1 MAAWKPARAVTL
13 AALSYAQIAR
23 LVYQMRFNNRL
34 MSEREIS
41 KASSAEFDQLQK
53 KLVPL
58 WKSIERF
65 NQDPQTIVVVPS
77 LSVDMAGAGAVVQ
90 AYEERFLFLLL
101 LLRQP
106 RARLIYVTS
115 RTILPSIIDYYLD
128 LLPGV
133 IPSHARQRL
142 FLPSP
147 MDGSVRPL
155 SEKLLERPRLIEHI
169 RSLIMDPDRAHLV
182 PFNTTNREKELALRL
197 GIPMYGA
204 DPKFFP
210 LGTKSGCRK
219 IFVEENVPHPLG
231 YENLGSKEDLIEA
244 IAQMR
249 AKKPSIKQVLV
260 KLNEG
265 VSGEGNAVVDL
276 TGLPPSFAKATAD
289 RSVAGIGDAGSRN
302 RPRGDRDRRS
312 RLQRIGDAGHR
323 NASAGPG
330 SSIPATTDSG
340 RAKAML
346 EERLRAM
353 QFELEGITYESYMNK
368 LQERQGV
375 VEERIMGDEFRS
387 PSVQLRITPL
397 GVVELLST
405 HDQLLGG
412 PTGQSYL
419 GCVFPADTGYAAL
432 ITREAAKVGRRLA
445 KEGVIGRFA
454 LDFVVVRTNGKWEPY
469 AIEINLRKGGTTHPF
484 LTLQFLTDGTYDP
497 NTGIFTAPNGQQKFF
512 VASDHVKS
520 PRYRTL
526 TPDDLF
532 DIVVRHNLHFNQT
545 RQTGVVFHMMSA
557 LGELGRTGLTAV
569 GNSHEDAKAMYDRA
583 VAVLDEETRGEA
595 AW

>member
-1 MAAWKPARAVTL
+1 
-13 AALSYAQIAR
+13 
-23 LVYQMRFNNRL
+23 
-34 MSEREIS
+34 MSEPKVA
-41 KASSAEFDQLQK
+41 KASQTEFDRLQK

-77 LSVDMAGAGAVVQ
+77 MSIDALDSGAVIQ

-115 RTILPSIIDYYLD
+115 QTILPSIIDYYLD

-155 SEKLLERPRLIEHI
+155 SEKLLERPRLIERI
-169 RSLIMDPDRAHLV
+169 RSLIMDPNRAHLV
-182 PFNTTNREKELALRL
+182 PFNTTHREKELALQL
-197 GIPMYGA
+197 GIPMYRA

-219 IFVEENVPHPLG
+219 IFIEENVPHPLG
-231 YENLGSKEDLIEA
+231 REDIGSKEDLVEA

-249 AKKPSIKQVLV
+249 GTKPSIRQVMV

-265 VSGEGNAVVDL
+265 VSGEGNAVIDL
-276 TGLPPSFAKATAD
+276 TGLPP
-289 RSVAGIGDAGSRN
+289 VAGGGDPG
-302 RPRGDRDRRS
+302 RD
-312 RLQRIGDAGHR
+312 
-323 NASAGPG
+323 
-330 SSIPATTDSG
+330 
-340 RAKAML
+340 KAML
-346 EERLRAM
+346 DDRLRAM
-353 QFELEGITYESYMNK
+353 KFESQEVTYESYMKK
-368 LQERQGV
+368 LRERKGV
-375 VEERIMGDEFRS
+375 VEERIMGEEFRS
-387 PSVQLRITPL
+387 PSVQLRVTPL
-397 GVVELLST
+397 GKVELLST

-419 GCVFPADTGYAAL
+419 GCVFPADTAYAPL

-454 LDFVVVRTNGKWEPY
+454 LDFVVVRAKDGTWEPY

-484 LTLQFLTDGTYDP
+484 LTLQFLTDGTYDTE
-497 NTGIFTAPNGQQKFF
+497 TGIFTAPNGQQKFF
-512 VASDHVKS
+512 VASDHVES

-532 DIVVRHNLHFNQT
+532 DIVVRHHLHFGQT

-557 LGELGRTGLTAV
+557 LGELGRTGMTAV
-569 GNSHEDAKAMYDRA
+569 GNSHADAKALYDRA
-583 VAVLDEETRGEA
+583 IAVLDEETRDEA
-595 AW
+595 AV

>member
-1 MAAWKPARAVTL
+1 
-13 AALSYAQIAR
+13 
-23 LVYQMRFNNRL
+23 
-34 MSEREIS
+34 MSEGKVAADS
-41 KASSAEFDQLQK
+41 QAEFDQLQK
-53 KLVPL
+53 KLIPL
-58 WKSIERF
+58 WKSIEHF

-77 LSVDMAGAGAVVQ
+77 MSIDAIGSGTLMQ

-115 RTILPSIIDYYLD
+115 QMILPNIIDYYLD

-133 IPSHARQRL
+133 IPSHARPRL
-142 FLPSP
+142 FLIAPL
-147 MDGSVRPL
+147 DGSARPL
-155 SEKLLERPRLIEHI
+155 SDKLLDRPRLIERI
-169 RSLIMDPDRAHLV
+169 RSLIMDPARAHLV
-182 PFNTTNREKELALRL
+182 PFNTTDREKELALRL

-204 DPKFFP
+204 DPKFFS

-219 IFVEENVPHPLG
+219 IFTEENVPHPLG
-231 YENLGSKEDLIEA
+231 YEDLGSKEEVIKA

-249 AKKPSIKQVLV
+249 VKKPSIQQVLL

-265 VSGEGNAVVDL
+265 VSGEGNAIIDL
-276 TGLPPSFAKATAD
+276 AGLPPPGNSKEL
-289 RSVAGIGDAGSRN
+289 SV
-302 RPRGDRDRRS
+302 
-312 RLQRIGDAGHR
+312 
-323 NASAGPG
+323 
-330 SSIPATTDSG
+330 
-340 RAKAML
+340 L

-353 QFELEGITYESYMNK
+353 KFELPDVTYESYMQK
-368 LQERQGV
+368 LEERAAV
-375 VEERIMGDEFRS
+375 VEERIMGEEFRS

-397 GVVELLST
+397 GAVDLLST

-412 PTGQSYL
+412 PSGQSYL

-454 LDFVVVRTNGKWEPY
+454 LDFVVVRSSGKWEPY

-497 NTGIFTAPNGQQKFF
+497 DTAIFTAPNGRQKFF
-512 VASDHVKS
+512 VASDHVES

-532 DIVVRHNLHFNQT
+532 DIVVRHNLHFGQT

-569 GNSHEDAKAMYDRA
+569 GNSHEDAKATYDRA
-583 VAVLDEETRGEA
+583 VAVLDEETRCEIV
-595 AW
+595 

>member
-1 MAAWKPARAVTL
+1 
-13 AALSYAQIAR
+13 
-23 LVYQMRFNNRL
+23 
-34 MSEREIS
+34 MSES
-41 KASSAEFDQLQK
+41 KLALDSQAEFDQLQK

-77 LSVDMAGAGAVVQ
+77 MSIDAISSGAVMQ

-106 RARLIYVTS
+106 RARLVYVTS
-115 RTILPSIIDYYLD
+115 QTILPSIIDYYLS

-142 FLPSP
+142 FLISP
-147 MDGSVRPL
+147 LDLSVRPL
-155 SEKLLERPRLIEHI
+155 SDKLLERPRLMARI

-182 PFNTTNREKELALRL
+182 PFNTTNREQELALRL

-210 LGTKSGCRK
+210 LGTKSGCRE
-219 IFVEENVPHPLG
+219 IFTEEKVPHPLG
-231 YENLGSKEDLIEA
+231 VENLGSKEELIEA
-244 IAQMR
+244 IEQIR
-249 AKKPSIKQVLV
+249 ARKPSMKQLLV

-265 VSGEGNAVVDL
+265 VSGEGNAVIDL
-276 TGLPPSFAKATAD
+276 TGLPAP
-289 RSVAGIGDAGSRN
+289 GDSKE
-302 RPRGDRDRRS
+302 
-312 RLQRIGDAGHR
+312 
-323 NASAGPG
+323 
-330 SSIPATTDSG
+330 
-340 RAKAML
+340 KAML

-353 QFELEGITYESYMNK
+353 QFELASITYDSYMKK
-368 LQERQGV
+368 LQERKGV
-375 VEERIMGDEFRS
+375 VEERIVGEEIRS
-387 PSVQLRITPL
+387 PSVQLRVTPL

-412 PTGQSYL
+412 PSGQSYL
-419 GCVFPADTGYAAL
+419 GCVFPADPGYAAL
-432 ITREAAKVGRRLA
+432 ITREAAKVGKRLA

-454 LDFVVVRTNGKWEPY
+454 LDFVVVRSNGKWEPY

-484 LTLQFLTDGTYDP
+484 LTLQFLTDGTYNP
-497 NTGIFTAPNGQQKFF
+497 ETGIFTAPNGQQKFF
-512 VASDHVKS
+512 VASDHVES
-520 PRYRTL
+520 PSYRTL

-532 DIVVRHNLHFNQT
+532 DIVVRHNLHFGQT

-569 GNSHEDAKAMYDRA
+569 GNSHEDAKATYERA
-583 VAVLDEETRGEA
+583 VTVLDQEAVAGGGDRG
-595 AW
+595 

>member
-1 MAAWKPARAVTL
+1 VAQLTGNFTGGLDFARHNRFASSL
-13 AALSYAQIAR
+13 AAVQLVIRFTLGKELDLS
-23 LVYQMRFNNRL
+23 LMREQKDAAD
-34 MSEREIS
+34 SQT
-41 KASSAEFDQLQK
+41 EFDQLQT

-77 LSVDMAGAGAVVQ
+77 MSIDAIDSGAVIQ

-142 FLPSP
+142 FLLSP

-155 SEKLLERPRLIEHI
+155 SDKLLERPRLIERI
-169 RSLIMDPDRAHLV
+169 RSLIMDPNRAHLV

-210 LGTKSGCRK
+210 LGTKSGCRR
-219 IFVEENVPHPLG
+219 IFTEENVPHPLG
-231 YENLGSKEDLIEA
+231 RENIGSQEELIDS
-244 IAQMR
+244 IAGMR
-249 AKKPSIKQVLV
+249 AAKPSIKQVMV

-265 VSGEGNAVVDL
+265 VSGEGNAVIDL
-276 TGLPPSFAKATAD
+276 AGLSSSFAKATAD
-289 RSVAGIGDAGSRN
+289 TPVAGG
-302 RPRGDRDRRS
+302 RS
-312 RLQRIGDAGHR
+312 SAV
-323 NASAGPG
+323 ASAKADDFG
-330 SSIPATTDSG
+330 SQ
-340 RAKAML
+340 RAML

-353 QFELEGITYESYMNK
+353 QFESQSATYGTYMKK
-368 LQERQGV
+368 LQERKGV
-375 VEERIMGDEFRS
+375 VEERITGEEFRS
-387 PSVQLRITPL
+387 PSVQLRVTPL
-397 GVVELLST
+397 GKVELLST

-412 PTGQSYL
+412 PSGQSYL
-419 GCVFPADTGYAAL
+419 GCVFPADVAYAGL
-432 ITREAAKVGRRLA
+432 ITQEAAKVGRRLA

-454 LDFVVVRTNGKWEPY
+454 LDFVVVRAKNGKWAPY

-484 LTLQFLTDGTYDP
+484 LTLQFLTDGTYNPD
-497 NTGIFTAPNGQQKFF
+497 TGIFTAPNGQQKFF
-512 VASDHVKS
+512 VASDHVES

-532 DIVVRHNLHFNQT
+532 DIVVRHNLHFDQT

-557 LGELGRTGLTAV
+557 LGELGRTGMTAV
-569 GNSHEDAKAMYDRA
+569 GNSHDDAKATYDRA
-583 VAVLDEETRGEA
+583 VAVLDQETRDGGIR
-595 AW
+595 

>member
-1 MAAWKPARAVTL
+1 
-13 AALSYAQIAR
+13 
-23 LVYQMRFNNRL
+23 
-34 MSEREIS
+34 MSER
-41 KASSAEFDQLQK
+41 KAATDSQAEFDQLQK

-77 LSVDMAGAGAVVQ
+77 MSIDAISSGAVMQ

-115 RTILPSIIDYYLD
+115 QTILPSVIDYYLG

-142 FLPSP
+142 FLISP
-147 MDGSVRPL
+147 LDLSVRPL
-155 SEKLLERPRLIEHI
+155 SDKLLERPRLMERI

-210 LGTKSGCRK
+210 LGTKSGCRT
-219 IFVEENVPHPLG
+219 IFMEESVPHPLG
-231 YENLGSKEDLIEA
+231 VENLGSKEELIEA

-249 AKKPSIKQVLV
+249 ARKPSIKQVLV

-265 VSGEGNAVVDL
+265 VSGEGNAVIDL
-276 TGLPPSFAKATAD
+276 TGLPP
-289 RSVAGIGDAGSRN
+289 VAGGAILEGRAPASPN
-302 RPRGDRDRRS
+302 RP
-312 RLQRIGDAGHR
+312 
-323 NASAGPG
+323 ASQ
-330 SSIPATTDSG
+330 SSALYHKASQAE
-340 RAKAML
+340 RAML

-353 QFELEGITYESYMNK
+353 QFELKGATYDSYMKK
-368 LQERQGV
+368 LQERKGV
-375 VEERIMGDEFRS
+375 VEERIMGEEIRS
-387 PSVQLRITPL
+387 PSVQLRVTPL
-397 GVVELLST
+397 GGVELLST

-412 PTGQSYL
+412 PSGQSYL
-419 GCVFPADTGYAAL
+419 GCVFPADPGYAAL
-432 ITREAAKVGRRLA
+432 ITREAAKVAKRLA

-454 LDFVVVRTNGKWEPY
+454 LDFVVVRSNGKWEPY

-484 LTLQFLTDGTYDP
+484 LTLQFLTDGTYDAE
-497 NTGIFTAPNGQQKFF
+497 TAIFTAPNGQQKFF
-512 VASDHVKS
+512 VASDHVES
-520 PRYRTL
+520 PLYRTL

-532 DIVVRHNLHFNQT
+532 DIVVRHDLHFDQT

-569 GNSHEDAKAMYDRA
+569 GNSHEDAKAMYERA
-583 VAVLDEETRGEA
+583 VTVLDQETGKPAEGTN
-595 AW
+595 

>member
-1 MAAWKPARAVTL
+1 LRKDLGSLFMSDSKL
-13 AALSYAQIAR
+13 ASDSQ
-23 LVYQMRFNNRL
+23 
-34 MSEREIS
+34 
-41 KASSAEFDQLQK
+41 AEFERLQK

-77 LSVDMAGAGAVVQ
+77 MSIDAIDSGAVIQ

-147 MDGSVRPL
+147 MDGSVRSL
-155 SEKLLERPRLIEHI
+155 SEKLLERPRLIDRI
-169 RSLIMDPDRAHLV
+169 RSLIIDPDRAHLV
-182 PFNTTNREKELALRL
+182 PFNTTNREKELALQL

-210 LGTKSGCRK
+210 LGTKSGCRR
-219 IFVEENVPHPLG
+219 IFMEENVPHPVG
-231 YENLGSKEDLIEA
+231 RENIGSKEELADA
-244 IAQMR
+244 IVELR
-249 AKKPSIKQVLV
+249 AMKPSLKQVMV

-265 VSGEGNAVVDL
+265 VSGEGNAVIDL
-276 TGLPPSFAKATAD
+276 TGLPPVDED
-289 RSVAGIGDAGSRN
+289 RGRDGALRRPDAPAG
-302 RPRGDRDRRS
+302 
-312 RLQRIGDAGHR
+312 RLYLD
-323 NASAGPG
+323 
-330 SSIPATTDSG
+330 
-340 RAKAML
+340 
-346 EERLRAM
+346 ERLRSM
-353 QFELEGITYESYMNK
+353 QFESHGVTYESYMKK
-368 LQERQGV
+368 LEERKGV
-375 VEERIMGDEFRS
+375 VEERIIGEEFRS

-397 GVVELLST
+397 GKVELLST

-412 PTGQSYL
+412 PSGQSYL
-419 GCVFPADTGYAAL
+419 GCVFPADTAYASL
-432 ITREAAKVGRRLA
+432 ITQEAAKVGRRLA

-454 LDFVVVRTNGKWEPY
+454 LDFVVVRAKNGTWEPY

-497 NTGIFTAPNGQQKFF
+497 ETGIFTAPNGQQKFF
-512 VASDHVKS
+512 VASDHVES

-532 DIVVRHNLHFNQT
+532 DIVVRHNLHFDQT

-569 GNSHEDAKAMYDRA
+569 GDSHQGAKAMYDRA
-583 VAVLDEETRGEA
+583 VAVLDEETRGICSVEA
-595 AW
+595 LTFRRA

>member
-1 MAAWKPARAVTL
+1 
-13 AALSYAQIAR
+13 
-23 LVYQMRFNNRL
+23 
-34 MSEREIS
+34 MSEG
-41 KASSAEFDQLQK
+41 KTVPDLNAEFDQLQK

-77 LSVDMAGAGAVVQ
+77 MSIDAIDSGAVVQ

-147 MDGSVRPL
+147 MDGSARPL
-155 SEKLLERPRLIEHI
+155 SEKLLERPRLIEQI

-210 LGTKSGCRK
+210 LGTKSGCRE
-219 IFVEENVPHPLG
+219 IFIEENVPHPLG
-231 YENLGSKEDLIEA
+231 RENIGSKDELINA
-244 IAQMR
+244 VAAMR
-249 AKKPSIKQVLV
+249 VAKPGIEQVMV

-265 VSGEGNAVVDL
+265 VSGEGNAVIDL
-276 TGLPPSFAKATAD
+276 RGLPSLI
-289 RSVAGIGDAGSRN
+289 V
-302 RPRGDRDRRS
+302 RD
-312 RLQRIGDAGHR
+312 
-323 NASAGPG
+323 
-330 SSIPATTDSG
+330 
-340 RAKAML
+340 ML
-346 EERLRAM
+346 EARLRAM
-353 QFELEGITYESYMNK
+353 KFELEGATYESYMEK
-368 LQERQGV
+368 LQERKGV
-375 VEERIMGDEFRS
+375 VEERIMGEEFRS
-387 PSVQLRITPL
+387 PSVQLRVTPL
-397 GVVELLST
+397 GKVELLST

-419 GCVFPADTGYAAL
+419 GCVFPADTAYAPL
-432 ITREAAKVGRRLA
+432 ITREAEKVGKRLA

-454 LDFVVVRTNGKWEPY
+454 LDFVVVRGKDGKWEPY

-497 NTGIFTAPNGQQKFF
+497 ETGIFTAPNGQQKFF
-512 VASDHVKS
+512 VASDHVES

-526 TPDDLF
+526 APNDLF
-532 DIVVRHNLHFNQT
+532 DIVVRHNLHFDQT

-569 GNSHEDAKAMYDRA
+569 GNSHEDAKALYERA
-583 VAVLDEETRGEA
+583 IAVLDEETRTDTDG
-595 AW
+595 

>member
-1 MAAWKPARAVTL
+1 
-13 AALSYAQIAR
+13 
-23 LVYQMRFNNRL
+23 
-34 MSEREIS
+34 MSES
-41 KASSAEFDQLQK
+41 KLVMDSQAEFDQLQK
-53 KLVPL
+53 KLIPL

-77 LSVDMAGAGAVVQ
+77 MSIDAIGSGTLMQ

-115 RTILPSIIDYYLD
+115 QMILPNIIDYYLD

-133 IPSHARQRL
+133 IPSHARPRL
-142 FLPSP
+142 FLIAPL
-147 MDGSVRPL
+147 DGSARPL
-155 SEKLLERPRLIEHI
+155 SDKLLDRPRVIERI
-169 RSLIMDPDRAHLV
+169 RSLIIDPARAHLV
-182 PFNTTNREKELALRL
+182 PFNTTSREKELALRL
-197 GIPMYGA
+197 AIPMYGA
-204 DPKFFP
+204 DPKFFA

-219 IFVEENVPHPLG
+219 IFMEENVPHPLG
-231 YENLGSKEDLIEA
+231 YEDLGSKEEVIKA

-249 AKKPSIKQVLV
+249 AKKPSIQQVLL

-265 VSGEGNAVVDL
+265 VSGEGNAIIDL
-276 TGLPPSFAKATAD
+276 AGLPS
-289 RSVAGIGDAGSRN
+289 
-302 RPRGDRDRRS
+302 
-312 RLQRIGDAGHR
+312 
-323 NASAGPG
+323 PG
-330 SSIPATTDSG
+330 NSKELP
-340 RAKAML
+340 ML

-353 QFELEGITYESYMNK
+353 KFELPDVTYESYMQK
-368 LQERQGV
+368 LEERAAV
-375 VEERIMGDEFRS
+375 VEERIIGEEFRS

-397 GVVELLST
+397 GAVDLLST

-412 PTGQSYL
+412 PSGQSYL

-454 LDFVVVRTNGKWEPY
+454 LDFVVVRSNGKWEPY

-497 NTGIFTAPNGQQKFF
+497 DTAIFTAPNGRQKFF
-512 VASDHVKS
+512 VASDHVES

-532 DIVVRHNLHFNQT
+532 DIVVRHNLHFGQT

-569 GNSHEDAKAMYDRA
+569 GNSHEDAKAIYDRA
-583 VAVLDEETRGEA
+583 VAVLDEETGGQRDHRD
-595 AW
+595 

>member
-1 MAAWKPARAVTL
+1 
-13 AALSYAQIAR
+13 
-23 LVYQMRFNNRL
+23 
-34 MSEREIS
+34 MSEREIP
-41 KASSAEFDQLQK
+41 KASSAEFDRLQK

-65 NQDPQTIVVVPS
+65 NHDPQTIVVVPS
-77 LSVDMAGAGAVVQ
+77 MSIDAIDSGAVMQ

-106 RARLIYVTS
+106 RARVIYVTS
-115 RTILPSIIDYYLD
+115 RTILSSIIDYYLD

-133 IPSHARQRL
+133 IPSHARLRL

-147 MDGSVRPL
+147 MDGSARPL
-155 SEKLLERPRLIEHI
+155 TEKLLERPRLIEHI

-219 IFVEENVPHPLG
+219 IFMDEGVPYPLG
-231 YENLGSKEDLIEA
+231 REDIGGKEDLIEA

-249 AKKPSIKQVLV
+249 VTKPSIKQVMV

-265 VSGEGNAVVDL
+265 VSGEGNAVIDL
-276 TGLPPSFAKATAD
+276 TGLPP
-289 RSVAGIGDAGSRN
+289 VAGIVDAVCSDMSTRAGS
-302 RPRGDRDRRS
+302 P
-312 RLQRIGDAGHR
+312 
-323 NASAGPG
+323 
-330 SSIPATTDSG
+330 IPATKD
-340 RAKAML
+340 KAML
-346 EERLRAM
+346 EDRLRAM
-353 QFELEGITYESYMNK
+353 KFELQGATYENYMKK
-368 LQERQGV
+368 LQERKGV
-375 VEERIMGDEFRS
+375 VEERIMGEEFRS
-387 PSVQLRITPL
+387 PSVQLRVTPL
-397 GVVELLST
+397 GKVELLST

-419 GCVFPADTGYAAL
+419 GCVFPADTAYAPL
-432 ITREAAKVGRRLA
+432 ITREAAKIGRRLA

-454 LDFVVVRTNGKWEPY
+454 LDFVVVRAKDGTWEPY

-484 LTLQFLTDGTYDP
+484 LTLQFLTDGTYDTE
-497 NTGIFTAPNGQQKFF
+497 TGIFTAPNGQQKFF
-512 VASDHVKS
+512 VASDHVES

-532 DIVVRHNLHFNQT
+532 DIVVWHNLHFDQT

-569 GNSHEDAKAMYDRA
+569 GNSHEDAKATYNRA
-583 VAVLDEETRGEA
+583 IAVLDEETRNV
-595 AW
+595 

>member
-1 MAAWKPARAVTL
+1 MFEPRL
-13 AALSYAQIAR
+13 ATGSQD
-23 LVYQMRFNNRL
+23 Q
-34 MSEREIS
+34 
-41 KASSAEFDQLQK
+41 FDRLQK

-77 LSVDMAGAGAVVQ
+77 MSIDAISAGAVMQ

-115 RTILPSIIDYYLD
+115 EAILPSIIDYYLD

-133 IPSHARQRL
+133 IPSHARPRL

-147 MDGSVRPL
+147 LDGSVSPL
-155 SEKLLERPRLIEHI
+155 SQKLLERPRLIERI
-169 RSLIMDPDRAHLV
+169 RSLIPDPDRAHLV

-210 LGTKSGCRK
+210 LGTKSGCRR
-219 IFVEENVPHPLG
+219 IFMEENVPHPVG
-231 YENLGSKEDLIEA
+231 QENIGSKEDLLDA

-249 AKKPSIKQVLV
+249 AKKPSIQQVLV

-265 VSGEGNAVVDL
+265 VSGAGNAIIDL
-276 TGLPPSFAKATAD
+276 RGLAPVAERGDPGRDKAT
-289 RSVAGIGDAGSRN
+289 
-302 RPRGDRDRRS
+302 
-312 RLQRIGDAGHR
+312 
-323 NASAGPG
+323 
-330 SSIPATTDSG
+330 
-340 RAKAML
+340 L

-353 QFELEGITYESYMNK
+353 KFELEGVTYDSYMKK
-368 LQERQGV
+368 LQERKGV
-375 VEERIMGDEFRS
+375 VEERIMGEEFRS
-387 PSVQLRITPL
+387 PSVQLRVTPL
-397 GVVELLST
+397 GGVELLST

-412 PTGQSYL
+412 PSGQSYL
-419 GCVFPADTGYAAL
+419 GCVFPADSAYASL

-454 LDFVVVRTNGKWEPY
+454 LDFVVVRANGKWEPY

-497 NTGIFTAPNGQQKFF
+497 ETAIFTAPNGRQKFF
-512 VASDHVKS
+512 VASDHVES
-520 PRYRTL
+520 PQYRTL

-532 DIVVRHNLHFNQT
+532 DIVVRHNLHFGQT
-545 RQTGVVFHMMSA
+545 RQTGVVFHMM
-557 LGELGRTGLTAV
+557 G
-569 GNSHEDAKAMYDRA
+569 
-583 VAVLDEETRGEA
+583 
-595 AW
+595 

>member
-1 MAAWKPARAVTL
+1 
-13 AALSYAQIAR
+13 
-23 LVYQMRFNNRL
+23 
-34 MSEREIS
+34 MSES
-41 KASSAEFDQLQK
+41 KRAADSQNQFDRLQK

-58 WKSIERF
+58 WKSIECF

-77 LSVDMAGAGAVVQ
+77 MSIDAIGAGAVMQ

-115 RTILPSIIDYYLD
+115 ETILPCIIDYYLD

-142 FLPSP
+142 FLLSP
-147 MDGSVRPL
+147 LDGSVRPL
-155 SEKLLERPRLIEHI
+155 SDKLLERPRLIERI

-182 PFNTTNREKELALRL
+182 PFNTTSREKELALRL

-219 IFVEENVPHPLG
+219 IFMEEDVPHPLG
-231 YENLGSKEDLIEA
+231 YENLGSKEDVIEA
-244 IAQMR
+244 IMQMR
-249 AKKPSIKQVLV
+249 ARKPSIKQVLA

-265 VSGEGNAVVDL
+265 VSGEGNALVDL
-276 TGLPPSFAKATAD
+276 TGLPPS
-289 RSVAGIGDAGSRN
+289 GDSKE
-302 RPRGDRDRRS
+302 
-312 RLQRIGDAGHR
+312 
-323 NASAGPG
+323 
-330 SSIPATTDSG
+330 
-340 RAKAML
+340 RAAID
-346 EERLRAM
+346 ERLKRM
-353 QFELEGITYESYMNK
+353 QFELKETTYDSYMKK
-368 LQERQGV
+368 LHERKGI
-375 VEERIMGDEFRS
+375 VEERIMGEEFRS

-397 GVVELLST
+397 GGVELLST

-419 GCVFPADTGYAAL
+419 GCVFPADTGYAGP
-432 ITREAAKVGRRLA
+432 ITQEAAKIGKRLA

-454 LDFVVVRTNGKWEPY
+454 LDFVVLRSNGKWEPY

-484 LTLQFLTDGTYDP
+484 LTLQFLTDGTY
-497 NTGIFTAPNGQQKFF
+497 NAQTAIFTAPSGQQKFF
-512 VASDHVKS
+512 VASDHVES

-532 DIVVRHNLHFNQT
+532 DIVVRHNLHFDQT

-569 GNSHEDAKAMYDRA
+569 GNSHEEAGDLYKRA
-583 VAVLDEETRGEA
+583 VKVLDQETQSG
-595 AW
+595 

>member
-1 MAAWKPARAVTL
+1 
-13 AALSYAQIAR
+13 
-23 LVYQMRFNNRL
+23 MRFNNAL
-34 MSEREIS
+34 MPEGRITADSQ
-41 KASSAEFDQLQK
+41 AEFDQLQK

-58 WKSIERF
+58 WKSIERL

-77 LSVDMAGAGAVVQ
+77 MSIDAIGSGAVMQ

-115 RTILPSIIDYYLD
+115 QTILPSIIDYYLD

-133 IPSHARQRL
+133 IPSHARPRL
-142 FLPSP
+142 FLLSP
-147 MDGSVRPL
+147 LDGSVRPL
-155 SEKLLERPRLIEHI
+155 SDKLLARPRLIERI

-204 DPKFFP
+204 DPKFFA

-219 IFVEENVPHPLG
+219 IFMEENVPHPLG
-231 YENLGSKEDLIEA
+231 YENLSSKEDVVKA

-249 AKKPSIKQVLV
+249 ARKPSIKQVMV

-265 VSGEGNAVVDL
+265 VSGEGNAVIDL
-276 TGLPPSFAKATAD
+276 TGLPA
-289 RSVAGIGDAGSRN
+289 
-302 RPRGDRDRRS
+302 
-312 RLQRIGDAGHR
+312 
-323 NASAGPG
+323 PG
-330 SSIPATTDSG
+330 NS
-340 RAKAML
+340 KEVAML

-353 QFELEGITYESYMNK
+353 QFELEGVTYDSYMKN
-368 LQERQGV
+368 LEERKAV
-375 VEERIMGDEFRS
+375 VEERIMGEEFRS

-397 GVVELLST
+397 GAVDLLST

-412 PTGQSYL
+412 PSGQSYL
-419 GCVFPADTGYAAL
+419 GCVFPADTGYATL

-445 KEGVIGRFA
+445 NEGVIGRFA
-454 LDFVVVRTNGKWEPY
+454 LDFVVVRSNGKWEPY

-484 LTLQFLTDGTYDP
+484 LTLQFLTDGTYDSE
-497 NTGIFTAPNGQQKFF
+497 TAIFTAPNGQEKFF
-512 VASDHVKS
+512 VASDHVES
-520 PRYRTL
+520 PSYRTL

-532 DIVVRHNLHFNQT
+532 DIVVRYKLHFGQT

-569 GNSHEDAKAMYDRA
+569 GNSHEDAKATYDRA
-583 VAVLDEETRGEA
+583 IAVLDEEARGEA
-595 AW
+595 QPATAKP

>member
-1 MAAWKPARAVTL
+1 
-13 AALSYAQIAR
+13 
-23 LVYQMRFNNRL
+23 
-34 MSEREIS
+34 MSES
-41 KASSAEFDQLQK
+41 KLAMDSQAEFDQLQK

-77 LSVDMAGAGAVVQ
+77 MSIDAISSGAVMQ

-115 RTILPSIIDYYLD
+115 QTILPSIIDYYLS

-142 FLPSP
+142 FLISP
-147 MDGSVRPL
+147 LDLSVRPL
-155 SEKLLERPRLIEHI
+155 SDKLLERPRLMARI

-182 PFNTTNREKELALRL
+182 PFNTTNREQELALRL

-210 LGTKSGCRK
+210 LGTKSGCRE
-219 IFVEENVPHPLG
+219 IFMEEKVPHPLG
-231 YENLGSKEDLIEA
+231 VENLGSKEELIEA
-244 IAQMR
+244 IAQIR
-249 AKKPSIKQVLV
+249 ARKPSMKQLLV

-276 TGLPPSFAKATAD
+276 TGLPSTFAKATAD
-289 RSVAGIGDAGSRN
+289 KPVAGN
-302 RPRGDRDRRS
+302 
-312 RLQRIGDAGHR
+312 LE
-323 NASAGPG
+323 
-330 SSIPATTDSG
+330 G
-340 RAKAML
+340 RAPASPGRPASQSSALHSHVEQAML
-346 EERLRAM
+346 EERLKGM
-353 QFELEGITYESYMNK
+353 QFESKGVTYDSYMKK
-368 LQERQGV
+368 LQERKGI
-375 VEERIMGDEFRS
+375 VEERIMGEEIRS

-419 GCVFPADTGYAAL
+419 GCVFPADPGYAAL

-454 LDFVVVRTNGKWEPY
+454 LDFVVVRSNGKWEPY

-484 LTLQFLTDGTYDP
+484 LTLQFLTDGCYNP
-497 NTGIFTAPNGQQKFF
+497 ETGIFTAPNGQQKFF
-512 VASDHVKS
+512 VASDHVES
-520 PRYRTL
+520 PSYRTL

-532 DIVVRHNLHFNQT
+532 DIVVRHDLHFDQT

-569 GNSHEDAKAMYDRA
+569 GNSHEDAKATYERA
-583 VAVLDEETRGEA
+583 VTVLDQEA
-595 AW
+595 VGGGGDPPQAG

>member
-1 MAAWKPARAVTL
+1 
-13 AALSYAQIAR
+13 
-23 LVYQMRFNNRL
+23 
-34 MSEREIS
+34 MSERRVVTDS
-41 KASSAEFDQLQK
+41 QDEFDQLQK

-58 WKSIERF
+58 WKSIERL

-77 LSVDMAGAGAVVQ
+77 MSIDAIGSGAVMQ

-115 RTILPSIIDYYLD
+115 QTILPSIIDYYLD

-142 FLPSP
+142 FLLSP
-147 MDGSVRPL
+147 LDGSVRPL
-155 SEKLLERPRLIEHI
+155 SDKLLARPRLIQRI

-182 PFNTTNREKELALRL
+182 PSNTTNREKELALRL

-265 VSGEGNAVVDL
+265 VSGEGNAVIDL
-276 TGLPPSFAKATAD
+276 TGLPTSFAKATAD
-289 RSVAGIGDAGSRN
+289 RPVAG
-302 RPRGDRDRRS
+302 
-312 RLQRIGDAGHR
+312 IGDAGHR

-340 RAKAML
+340 RARAML

-353 QFELEGITYESYMNK
+353 QFELERITYESYMKK

-375 VEERIMGDEFRS
+375 VEERIMGEEFRS

-512 VASDHVKS
+512 VASDHVES

-569 GNSHEDAKAMYDRA
+569 GNSHEDAKATYNHT